1 MALRGFRPGSITG
14 SIWRAGTEAALLAN
28 FSQGVRRNIRKAEKA
43 GVEVKVVGEE
53 ALDDFVRI
61 MQVTGE
67 RDGFS
72 TRPRS
77 YFVKFLRGLGEN
89 VRLYAGYYQG
99 KMISGSGLHQL
110 CRQDLLCLRRFG
122 QQRPGGHAQL
132 SDAVGDDPLGSGN
145 RLYCL

>member
-1 MALRGFRPGSITG
+1 MDPDIPMADSEFIAEMKKLGFRHSYGPDGFEGIQARFNYRLYLEG
-14 SIWRAGTEAALLAN
+14 RDEAALLAN

-72 TRPRS
+72 TRPKS

-89 VRLYAGYYQG
+89 VRSMPDTIRA
-99 KMISGSGLHQL
+99 
-110 CRQDLLCLRRFG
+110 R
-122 QQRPGGHAQL
+122 
-132 SDAVGDDPLGSGN
+132 
-145 RLYCL
+145 